1 MFRPSRQVSISI
13 AAAAVVLLSLGLAT
27 DVGLFGWTAALLLA
41 LYLVVVAIVRRASAI
56 T

>member
-1 MFRPSRQVSISI
+1 MFKPSRQVSISI
-13 AAAAVVLLSLGLAT
+13 AAAAVVLLALGLAT

-41 LYLVVVAIVRRASAI
+41 LYLGVVAIVRRASGI